1 MPTTKA
7 RLPAGLTTLSI
18 SSVVMPGFTTA
29 CAVSKISRAS
39 LQVWRSVF
47 SSFSLRMAA
56 AAKQVWN
63 VSEQQCSH
71 VKGELQVAKYASTL
85 FLWMV
90 SAATRSL
97 SQK

>member
-1 MPTTKA
+1 MPRTNA
-7 RLPAGLTTLSI
+7 RPPAGLTTLSI

-56 AAKQVWN
+56 AAKQIWN
-63 VSEQQCSH
+63 VSEQQRSH
-71 VKGELQVAKYASTL
+71 VKGELQVAKYASAL
-85 FLWMV
+85 LMWMA

-97 SQK
+97 SWK